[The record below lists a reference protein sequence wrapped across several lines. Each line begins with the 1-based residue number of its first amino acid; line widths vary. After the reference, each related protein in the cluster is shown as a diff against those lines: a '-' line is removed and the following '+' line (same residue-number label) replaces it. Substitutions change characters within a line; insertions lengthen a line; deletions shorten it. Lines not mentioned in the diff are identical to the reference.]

1 MLANQVSDFPGAGI
15 LITSPVQD
23 LICKLNIIER
33 CGNGIV
39 LQPTGPV
46 GAVSIENNHLRNIGS
61 ASASP
66 ELGSFVHGI
75 SVRRA
80 ESANI
85 VGNTLRHIG
94 VEAAR
99 GIESVAAIAHLA
111 VRRSRVT
118 GNDIAE
124 VGPPG
129 ALPGAEVGG
138 IILHGPYA
146 QNEINGNHV
155 ARDLVPAG
163 VDGAAWSAVL
173 TSEPTITRPII
184 HVADFAAVHLTVA
197 RMLVLDGTHAFA
209 EEATLDFADPAAP
222 VPRRSTVAMRG
233 NVLQARGA
241 VPAVA
246 LECGADIQFGDN
258 RCDFTGRVEAVTLES
273 GAAVVS
279 ANIVRGGADKSLLVK
294 APVERVSAIGNA
306 TTKDIVVNQTSIEAT
321 PWGSFNVR
329 LS

>member
-1 MLANQVSDFPGAGI
+1 MLANQVSDFPDAGI
-15 LITSPVQD
+15 LIRSPVQD

-33 CGNGIV
+33 CGNGI
-39 LQPTGPV
+39 LLLPTGPV

-61 ASASP
+61 ARPSP

-75 SVRRA
+75 GVRRA

-85 VGNTLRHIG
+85 VGNTLRRIG

-99 GIESVAAIAHLA
+99 GIESVAAIVAFA
-111 VRRSRVT
+111 VRRNCVT

-138 IILHGPYA
+138 VILHGPYA

-155 ARDLVPAG
+155 ARDVVSAA
-163 VDGAAWSAVL
+163 VDAAAWSAVL
-173 TSEPTITRPII
+173 TSEPSSTRPIV
-184 HVADFAAVHLTVA
+184 HVADFAAVHLTAA

-209 EEATLDFADPAAP
+209 EEATLDFANPVAP

-241 VPAVA
+241 VPAVT

-279 ANIVRGGADKSLLVK
+279 SNIVRGGADTSLLVK
-294 APVERVSAIGNA
+294 TPVEHITAIGNA
-306 TTKDIVVNQTSIEAT
+306 TTGNIVVNQTALGAT
-321 PWGSFNVR
+321 PWAPFNVR
-329 LS
+329 VL